1 MSHTLIGA
9 DRQTHLRIV
18 AVALAAA
25 TAIVTTSVT
34 TRIMET
40 DHSAWLQVVKVGT
53 PTLAA
58 VIGATSVR

>member
-25 TAIVTTSVT
+25 TAVVATSVT
-34 TRIMET
+34 SRIMET
-40 DHSAWLQVVKVGT
+40 DRAEWLQVAKVST

-58 VIGATSVR
+58 VLDATSVR

>member
-1 MSHTLIGA
+1 MSHTLVGA

-25 TAIVTTSVT
+25 TAVVAVSVT
-34 TRIMET
+34 TRIMRT
-40 DHSAWLQVVKVGT
+40 DRAEWLQVVKVGT

-58 VIGATSVR
+58 VLDATSVR